1 MGRIRR
7 NKKNRPQAAI
17 LDLKADGSVPPAGL
31 VAVVAEEQAVIVD
44 EVSDR
49 SDVAVAVH
57 DGELGLRQ
65 LPDERQCGFILEVY
79 LSADDSGEV
88 VGNENGCVA
97 VALVVR
103 IGGQA
108 NDPIVCDAAAAG
120 QVECPHHPRLI

>member
-17 LDLKADGSVPPAGL
+17 LDLKAGGSVPPTGL
-31 VAVVAEEQAVIVD
+31 VAVVAEEQAVVID

-57 DGELGLRQ
+57 DSELGLRQ
-65 LPDERQCGFILEVY
+65 LPDERQCGFILEVC

-88 VGNENGCVA
+88 VGNEKD
-97 VALVVR
+97 
-103 IGGQA
+103 
-108 NDPIVCDAAAAG
+108 NDRFDL
-120 QVECPHHPRLI
+120 LITTDILAEGINLHKL